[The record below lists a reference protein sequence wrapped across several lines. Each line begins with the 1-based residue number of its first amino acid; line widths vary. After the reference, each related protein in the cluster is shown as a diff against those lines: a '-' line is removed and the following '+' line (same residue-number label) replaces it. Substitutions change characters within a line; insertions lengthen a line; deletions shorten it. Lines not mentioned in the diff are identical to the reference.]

1 MSNQP
6 RIPDPE
12 TRARHI
18 AKLRELVRRMDGHIL
33 DLDELNAKLEA
44 DIVEQRR
51 RAVRLREASRGAGQE
66 NNPLSNPA
74 E

>member
-6 RIPDPE
+6 QIPDPE
-12 TRARHI
+12 TRSRHI

-44 DIVEQRR
+44 ELLDQRR
-51 RAVRLREASRGAGQE
+51 RAYHLREASRRAAQE
-66 NNPLSNPA
+66 K
-74 E
+74 